1 MERRSKER
9 VIEIEIYTDGS
20 LKKSGQ
26 STYGGWAFIVVHD
39 SKEIYCDFGSEY
51 GTTNQR
57 MELTAILKALEYA
70 KTKRRGSER
79 VVIYSDSAYAVNCY
93 LKEWYINWQN
103 NGWMTSA
110 GKEVANKDLWFQI
123 VPFFDN
129 FWYEFRK
136 VKGHDNVYWN
146 EICDQYAQNEADK
159 LKKNWRGTLNE
170 Q

>member
-9 VIEIEIYTDGS
+9 VIEMEIYTDGS
-20 LKKSGQ
+20 LKKSGR
-26 STYGGWAFIVVHD
+26 STYGGWAFVVIHD
-39 SKEIYCDFGSEY
+39 SQEIYHDFGSEY
-51 GTTNQR
+51 NTTNQR

-79 VVIYSDSAYAVNCY
+79 VVVYSDSAYAINCY

-103 NGWMTSA
+103 NGWINSS
-110 GKEVANKDLWFQI
+110 GKEVANKDLWFKI
-123 VPFFDN
+123 IPFFDN

-146 EICDQYAQNEADK
+146 ELCDQYAQNEADK

-170 Q
+170 